1 MRGRLGS
8 RRLLA
13 LLILALVLGPLA
25 CDHAVSPGAATGPQ
39 ASTAAALGATTTTP
53 SAAQVAVQG
62 MTLEEKAA
70 QVMVLAFTGKG
81 MTDTVAGLI
90 QDYRP
95 AGFLLMGANVSG
107 DGQLRSLTAA
117 LQAKAAAEGS
127 VLPLFIAVDQEGGT
141 LQRIRGSAPDVPS
154 ARSLGAQSTPAEAAD
169 LARLTGQVLLD
180 LGVNMNLAPVADVV
194 SGESFIR
201 SRSYSGDP
209 AVVSEFVSAVVT
221 AYQEAGI
228 IAVVKHFP
236 GHGSADGNPHDSE
249 VFSYAGRETFE
260 TVHLP
265 PFEAAIAAGARGIM
279 VSHITVTA
287 YDGARPASQ
296 SEAVVAGLLKG
307 RLGYE
312 GLVVTDSIRMA
323 ASADKIGIAAAA
335 VEALDAGCDLL
346 LVRDIPARQR
356 KVISTV
362 VEAVRTGW
370 LSEERLDDAVLK
382 VLEAKAWLRGAG
394 S

>member
-1 MRGRLGS
+1 VRLRRGVF
-8 RRLLA
+8 LA
-13 LLILALVLGPLA
+13 ILALPLCLAACNDGSPATSGPTEA
-25 CDHAVSPGAATGPQ
+25 SPAIVQGP
-39 ASTAAALGATTTTP
+39 TTTIVSLQAEATL
-53 SAAQVAVQG
+53 AG

-70 QVMVLAFTGKG
+70 QVMVLAFTGTS

-90 QDYRP
+90 EDYRP
-95 AGFLLMGANVSG
+95 AGFLLMGANISG
-107 DGQLRSLTAA
+107 DAQLRSLTAA

-141 LQRIRGSAPDVPS
+141 LQRIRGSAPAVPS
-154 ARSLGAQSTPAEAAD
+154 ARSLGVQSTSAEAAE
-169 LARLTGQVLLD
+169 LARRTGEVLLA

-194 SGESFIR
+194 SGESFIG

-209 AVVSEFVSAVVT
+209 AVVSEFVSAVVS

-249 VFSYAGRETFE
+249 VFSYASPETFE
-260 TVHLP
+260 AVHLP

-287 YDGARPASQ
+287 YDGACPASQ
-296 SEAVVAGLLKG
+296 SEAVVTGLLKG
-307 RLGYE
+307 RMGYE

-346 LVRDIPARQR
+346 LVRDIPERQR
-356 KVISTV
+356 KVIQTV
-362 VEAVRTGW
+362 VEAVQTGW
-370 LSEERLDDAVLK
+370 LSEERLDDAVVK
-382 VLEAKAWLRGAG
+382 VLEAKAGLQGAG

>member
-1 MRGRLGS
+1 MRRSLGS
-8 RRLLA
+8 RSLPALA
-13 LLILALVLGPLA
+13 VSALVLIAVA
-25 CDHAVSPGAATGPQ
+25 CHGGASAGASSPTEAPKTTDQ
-39 ASTAAALGATTTTP
+39 APPSTTP
-53 SAAQVAVQG
+53 SAAQVALES

-70 QVMVLAFTGKG
+70 QVVMLAFTGTK

-90 QDYRP
+90 EDYRP
-95 AGFLLMGANVSG
+95 AGFLLMGSNIRG
-107 DGQLRSLTAA
+107 DKQLRDLTSA
-117 LQAKAAAEGS
+117 LQAKAAEEDS
-127 VLPLFIAVDQEGGT
+127 PLPLLIAVDQEGGT
-141 LQRIRGSAPDVPS
+141 LQRVRGSAPDVPS
-154 ARSLGAQSTPAEAAD
+154 ARWLGRRSTPAEAAD
-169 LARLTGQVLLD
+169 LARRTGEVLLG

-194 SGESFIR
+194 SGDSFIR
-201 SRSYSGDP
+201 GRTYGWNP

-249 VFSYAGRETFE
+249 VFSYASRETFE
-260 TVHLP
+260 SVHLP
-265 PFEAAIAAGARGIM
+265 PFAAAIAAGAKGIM

-296 SEAVVAGLLKG
+296 SEAVVDGLLKG
-307 RLGYE
+307 QLGYQ

-346 LVRDIPARQR
+346 LVRDIPSRQR
-356 KVISTV
+356 EVIQTV
-362 VEAVRTGW
+362 VKAVQIGW

-382 VLEAKAWLRGAG
+382 VLEAKAWLQSAG